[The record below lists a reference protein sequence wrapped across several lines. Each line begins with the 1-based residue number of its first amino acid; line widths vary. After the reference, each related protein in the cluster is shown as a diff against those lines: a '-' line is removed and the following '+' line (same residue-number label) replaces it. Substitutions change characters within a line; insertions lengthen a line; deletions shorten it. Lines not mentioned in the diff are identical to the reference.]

1 MKSLASIALVLLTA
15 CSDDLTFEVREADGD
30 LRFDGGE
37 TSGSWI
43 ERDGVSEIRLQRIE
57 PGDPRVGDSSW
68 SVTLLVAV
76 DTDALVAGAEIPV
89 RGTMSY
95 ENLNTSANR
104 APELV
109 SWSSVDPESPVRE
122 AVLFAQCFCPA
133 RRGAE
138 TQEHDLVLR
147 IDTVGAR
154 LRGRVEGRVIGAAGF
169 TIGPE
174 SFDVVGDFALARE

>member
-1 MKSLASIALVLLTA
+1 MKNLASIALVLLTA

-43 ERDGVSEIRLQRIE
+43 ERDGVSEIRLQWFE
-57 PGDPRVGDSSW
+57 PGDPRVADSSW

-76 DTDALVAGAEIPV
+76 DTDALVAGVVIPV

-95 ENLNTSANR
+95 ENLNQFANR
-104 APELV
+104 PPELV
-109 SWSSVDPESPVRE
+109 SWSSVDAESPVRQ
-122 AVLFAQCFCPA
+122 AVLFAECFCPA

-147 IDTVGAR
+147 VDSVGSR
-154 LRGRVEGRVIGAAGF
+154 LRGRLDGRVVGAAGL

-174 SFDVVGDFALARE
+174 PFDVVGEFVLAHD